1 MEMVDKLYRVR
12 STKDEF
18 NGHRDVEITWIAMRY
33 DPPLRYAK
41 AIEGLS
47 ADVEAKE
54 SAQGAVDELF
64 TREEAE
70 KWVEYLHKHFDYQST
85 EIVEEPLPLD
95 ENITGYSYP
104 HPGGEDLLRPVK
116 AAVKEVDYPFS
127 FEVCGYYVL
136 PRDGDEE
143 ER

>member
-12 STKDEF
+12 STKDQF
-18 NGHRDVEITWIAMRY
+18 KGHREVEIIWIAIRD
-33 DPPLRYAK
+33 DPPLPYANVIK
-41 AIEGLS
+41 GLS
-47 ADVEAKE
+47 ADVEAKPAE
-54 SAQGAVDELF
+54 RQAVDELF

-70 KWVEYLHKHFDYQST
+70 KWVDYLLKHCNYQST

-95 ENITGYSYP
+95 ENITGYFYP
-104 HPGGEDLLRPVK
+104 HGGENLLSPVK
-116 AAVKEVDYPFS
+116 EADYPFS
-127 FEVCGYYVL
+127 FEVYGYCAL